1 MDIVQIVLLALVASL
16 LFMMLKNVQPTFSF
30 FILMVTSIFILV
42 IIIKQVGVI
51 LTLISTL
58 GEKAQIDS
66 FYLQTILKIIGI
78 AYITEL
84 GANITRDAGLSSVA
98 SKVELAGKMF
108 IIFLSIPIISAV
120 VELIVTFLPV
130 TF

>member
-30 FILMVTSIFILV
+30 FILMVTSIFILF